1 MLSFIRANSDWLIP
15 IIVAV
20 IAGIFGLF
28 AFSGSK
34 NRQKIKNIKNSTINL
49 NNEQGNK
56 RGR

>member
-20 IAGIFGLF
+20 ITGVLGLF

-34 NRQKIKNIKNSTINL
+34 SRQKIKNIKNSTITQ
-49 NNEQGNK
+49 NNEQGNNH
-56 RGR
+56 G